1 MSASST
7 PAAVAASSPASAS
20 APLIASA
27 PAAVSASPATAAAA
41 GSPAPPAPEPAAA
54 AASTT
59 SAAAATAGD
68 QAPLAGLPGAVPGN
82 LAVPDDLAVPE
93 NLAALT
99 RPDFP
104 LLAQTAC
111 LGEPLIYLD
120 YAATSQKPR
129 QVLQAL
135 QHYYSHD
142 NANVHRGAHQLSARA
157 TEGFEAAR
165 QKTAKFVGAAS
176 AHEIVFTRNASEA
189 INLVARSWGEAN
201 LKPGDEV
208 LLSVMEH
215 HSNLVPWQLLA
226 ARSGCRLR
234 HVGLTQSGELDLDD
248 MKAQLNER
256 TRLVS
261 LVQVSNTLGCL
272 NPIAEIAQL
281 AHRVGALL
289 LVDACQSL
297 PHLPIDVAQLD
308 CDFLVGSSHKLCG
321 PTGMGFLWAREA
333 LLEAMPPFLGGGE
346 MIQDVYLDHSS
357 WAELPHKF
365 EAGTPA
371 IGEAI
376 GMGAALDYLNGIG
389 LARIQAWEQLLIR
402 QLFDR
407 LQAIEGLRI
416 LGPTPEQQ
424 PHRGALAAFTVEG
437 LHANDIA
444 ALLDSAGICIR
455 SGHHCTQPL
464 HRYYGLSGT
473 ARASLSFTT
482 TPEEIDRFAE
492 ELQGTIAFLREH
504 S

>member
-1 MSASST
+1 MTMTAASPPT
-7 PAAVAASSPASAS
+7 PGADAVAA
-20 APLIASA
+20 AP
-27 PAAVSASPATAAAA
+27 
-41 GSPAPPAPEPAAA
+41 
-54 AASTT
+54 
-59 SAAAATAGD
+59 D
-68 QAPLAGLPGAVPGN
+68 
-82 LAVPDDLAVPE
+82 
-93 NLAALT
+93 LAALT
-99 RPDFP
+99 RADFP

-111 LGEPLIYLD
+111 LGQPLIYLD
-120 YAATSQKPR
+120 HAATSQKPR
-129 QVLQAL
+129 QVLAAL
-135 QHYYSHD
+135 QHYYDHD

-157 TEGFEAAR
+157 TEGFEGAR
-165 QKTAKFVGAAS
+165 AKTATFVGAAS
-176 AHEIVFTRNASEA
+176 PREIVFTRNASEA

-201 LKPGDEV
+201 LRPGDEV

-226 ARSGCRLR
+226 ARTGCVLR
-234 HVGLTQSGELDLDD
+234 HVGLTDTGELDLDD
-248 MKAQLNER
+248 LRNQITER
-256 TRLVS
+256 TKLVS

-272 NPIAEIAQL
+272 NPIAEIAPL
-281 AHRVGALL
+281 AHAAGALL

-297 PHLPIDVAQLD
+297 AHLSVDVTTLGA
-308 CDFLVGSSHKLCG
+308 DFLVGSSHKLCG

-376 GMGAALDYLNGIG
+376 GMGAALDYLNALG
-389 LARIQAWEQLLIR
+389 LERIHAWEQVLTR

-407 LQAIEGLRI
+407 LRAIEGVRI

-424 PHRGALAAFTVEG
+424 PDRGALAAFTVDG

-464 HRYYGLSGT
+464 HRLYGIPGS

-482 TPEEIDRFAE
+482 SPAEIDRFAG
-492 ELQGTIAFLREH
+492 ELEGTITFLREH

>member
-1 MSASST
+1 MTLTPTPINAASASSAT
-7 PAAVAASSPASAS
+7 GPEAASPVPVGAAPAGREATEAAPMKAPRVPPIASVAAPTET
-20 APLIASA
+20 
-27 PAAVSASPATAAAA
+27 VASP
-41 GSPAPPAPEPAAA
+41 E
-54 AASTT
+54 
-59 SAAAATAGD
+59 D
-68 QAPLAGLPGAVPGN
+68 
-82 LAVPDDLAVPE
+82 
-93 NLAALT
+93 LAALT

-104 LLAQTAC
+104 LLSQIAC
-111 LGEPLIYLD
+111 LGQPLIYLD

-129 QVLQAL
+129 QVLEAL
-135 QHYYSHD
+135 QHYYGHD

-157 TEGFEAAR
+157 TEGFEHAREKVAA
-165 QKTAKFVGAAS
+165 FVGAAS
-176 AHEIVFTRNASEA
+176 SREIVYTRNASEA
-189 INLVARSWGEAN
+189 INLVARTWGEAN
-201 LKPGDEV
+201 LRPGDEV
-208 LLSVMEH
+208 LLTVMEH

-226 ARSGCRLR
+226 ARTGCVLR
-234 HVGLTQSGELDLDD
+234 HAGLTESGELDLEDFRS
-248 MKAQLNER
+248 KLTER

-272 NPIAEIAQL
+272 NPIAEL
-281 AHRVGALL
+281 APLVHAAGALL

-297 PHLPIDVAQLD
+297 PHQRVNVAELG
-308 CDFLVGSSHKLCG
+308 CDFLVGSSHKFCG

-346 MIQDVYLDHSS
+346 MIQDVELDTST
-357 WAELPHKF
+357 WADLPHKF

-376 GMGAALDYLNGIG
+376 GMGAAIDYLQAIG
-389 LARIQAWEQLLIR
+389 MDRIHAWEQ
-402 QLFDR
+402 QLTRRLFAR

-424 PHRGALAAFTVEG
+424 PDRAALAAFHVEG

-464 HRYYGLSGT
+464 HRHYGLSGT
-473 ARASLSFTT
+473 ARASLGFTT
-482 TPEEIDRFAE
+482 TEGEIDRFAE
-492 ELQGTIAFLREH
+492 ELEGTIGFLREH

>member
-1 MSASST
+1 MT
-7 PAAVAASSPASAS
+7 TTLSSP
-20 APLIASA
+20 PTLEL
-27 PAAVSASPATAAAA
+27 
-41 GSPAPPAPEPAAA
+41 G
-54 AASTT
+54 
-59 SAAAATAGD
+59 
-68 QAPLAGLPGAVPGN
+68 Q
-82 LAVPDDLAVPE
+82 PD

-111 LGEPLIYLD
+111 LGQPLIYLD
-120 YAATSQKPR
+120 HAATSQKPR
-129 QVLQAL
+129 QVLEAL
-135 QHYYSHD
+135 QHYYDHD

-157 TEGFEAAR
+157 TEGFEGARAKAA
-165 QKTAKFVGAAS
+165 AFVGAS
-176 AHEIVFTRNASEA
+176 NPNEIVFTRNASEA

-201 LKPGDEV
+201 LRPGDEV
-208 LLSVMEH
+208 LLTVMEH

-226 ARSGCRLR
+226 DRTGCVLR
-234 HVGLTQSGELDLDD
+234 HAGLTSTGELDLEDLRS
-248 MKAQLNER
+248 KLSER

-272 NPIAEIAQL
+272 NPIAQVVEL
-281 AHRVGALL
+281 AHAAGALV

-297 PHLPIDVAQLD
+297 PHLPVNVKQLGA
-308 CDFLVGSSHKLCG
+308 DFLVGSSHKLCG
-321 PTGMGFLWAREA
+321 PTGMGFLWGREA

-346 MIQDVYLDHSS
+346 MIQDVYLEHST
-357 WAELPHKF
+357 WAGLPHKF

-376 GMGAALDYLNGIG
+376 GMGAALDYLQAIG
-389 LARIQAWEQLLIR
+389 LERIHAWEQQLTRLL
-402 QLFDR
+402 FER
-407 LQAIEGLRI
+407 LQAIDGLRI

-424 PHRGALAAFTVEG
+424 PDRAALAAFHVDG
-437 LHANDIA
+437 VHANDIA

-464 HRYYGLSGT
+464 HRHYGISGS

-482 TPEEIDRFAE
+482 TAEEIERFAE
-492 ELQGTIAFLREH
+492 ELQGSISFLREH

>member
-1 MSASST
+1 MTAVPANPAQTLAFASLQT
-7 PAAVAASSPASAS
+7 EAM
-20 APLIASA
+20 
-27 PAAVSASPATAAAA
+27 AAAQ
-41 GSPAPPAPEPAAA
+41 
-54 AASTT
+54 TT
-59 SAAAATAGD
+59 SA
-68 QAPLAGLPGAVPGN
+68 GAN
-82 LAVPDDLAVPE
+82 LAE
-93 NLAALT
+93 LT

-111 LGEPLIYLD
+111 LGQPLIYLD
-120 YAATSQKPR
+120 HAATSQKPV
-129 QVLQAL
+129 QVLDAL
-135 QHYYSHD
+135 RHYYDHD

-165 QKTAKFVGAAS
+165 EKTARFVGS
-176 AHEIVFTRNASEA
+176 ANPREIVFTRNASEA
-189 INLVARSWGEAN
+189 INLVARSWGEAF
-201 LKPGDEV
+201 LRPGDEV
-208 LLSVMEH
+208 LLTVMEH

-226 ARSGCRLR
+226 ARSGCVLR
-234 HVGLTQSGELDLDD
+234 HVGLTETGELDLEDLRA
-248 MKAQLNER
+248 KLSER

-272 NPIAEIAQL
+272 NPIAEVSAL
-281 AHRVGALL
+281 AHSAGALV
-289 LVDACQSL
+289 LVDGCQSL
-297 PHLPIDVAQLD
+297 PHLGVDVKQLD

-346 MIQDVYLDHSS
+346 MIQDVFLDHSS
-357 WAELPHKF
+357 WADLPHKF

-376 GMGAALDYLNGIG
+376 GMGAALDYLQGIG
-389 LARIQAWEQLLIR
+389 LDRIHAWEQQLTR
-402 QLFDR
+402 QLFAR

-424 PHRGALAAFTVEG
+424 GDRGALAAFHVEG

-464 HRYYGLSGT
+464 HRHYGLSGT

-482 TPEEIDRFAE
+482 TPEEIDRFAD
-492 ELQGTIAFLREH
+492 ELEGTIAFLREH

>member
-1 MSASST
+1 MVMT
-7 PAAVAASSPASAS
+7 AS
-20 APLIASA
+20 APPTA
-27 PAAVSASPATAAAA
+27 PALNLSAI
-41 GSPAPPAPEPAAA
+41 
-54 AASTT
+54 
-59 SAAAATAGD
+59 
-68 QAPLAGLPGAVPGN
+68 
-82 LAVPDDLAVPE
+82 
-93 NLAALT
+93 T

-120 YAATSQKPR
+120 HAATSQKPR
-129 QVLQAL
+129 QVLEAL
-135 QHYYSHD
+135 QHYYAHD

-165 QKTAKFVGAAS
+165 GKAAAFIGAAS
-176 AHEIVFTRNASEA
+176 PREIVFTRNASEA

-201 LKPGDEV
+201 LKPGDEI
-208 LLSVMEH
+208 LLTVMEH

-226 ARSGCRLR
+226 ARTGCVLR
-234 HVGLTQSGELDLDD
+234 HASLTETGELDLEDLRS
-248 MKAQLNER
+248 QISGR
-256 TRLVS
+256 TKLVS

-272 NPIAEIAQL
+272 NPIAAIAPL
-281 AHRVGALL
+281 AHAAGALL

-297 PHLPIDVAQLD
+297 PHLPVDVAQLD
-308 CDFLVGSSHKLCG
+308 CDFLVASSHKLCG

-376 GMGAALDYLNGIG
+376 GMGAALDYLQG
-389 LARIQAWEQLLIR
+389 LGLDRIHAYEQQLTRL
-402 QLFDR
+402 LFDR
-407 LQAIEGLRI
+407 LGAIDGVRV
-416 LGPTPEQQ
+416 LGPTPQQQ
-424 PHRGALAAFTVEG
+424 PDRGALAAFTVEG
-437 LHANDIA
+437 IHANDLA

-464 HRYYGLSGT
+464 HRLYGIAGS

-482 TPEEIDRFAE
+482 TLEEIDRFAE
-492 ELQGTIAFLREH
+492 ELAGTIAFLREH

>member
-1 MSASST
+1 
-7 PAAVAASSPASAS
+7 
-20 APLIASA
+20 
-27 PAAVSASPATAAAA
+27 
-41 GSPAPPAPEPAAA
+41 
-54 AASTT
+54 
-59 SAAAATAGD
+59 
-68 QAPLAGLPGAVPGN
+68 
-82 LAVPDDLAVPE
+82 
-93 NLAALT
+93 
-99 RPDFP
+99 
-104 LLAQTAC
+104 
-111 LGEPLIYLD
+111 
-120 YAATSQKPR
+120 
-129 QVLQAL
+129 
-135 QHYYSHD
+135 
-142 NANVHRGAHQLSARA
+142 VHRGAHQLSARA

-165 QKTAKFVGAAS
+165 SKTATFIGAAN
-176 AHEIVFTRNASEA
+176 AREIVFTRNASEA

-201 LKPGDEV
+201 LGPGDEV
-208 LLSVMEH
+208 LLTVMEH

-226 ARSGCRLR
+226 QRTGCVLR
-234 HVGLTQSGELDLDD
+234 HAGLTESGELDLEDLRC
-248 MKAQLNER
+248 QINER
-256 TRLVS
+256 TKLVS

-272 NPIAEIAQL
+272 NPIEQVVAL
-281 AHRVGALL
+281 AHGAGALV

-297 PHLPIDVAQLD
+297 PHLVVNVAQLG

-376 GMGAALDYLNGIG
+376 GMGAALDYLSAIG
-389 LARIQAWEQLLIR
+389 LERIHAWEQQLTR
-402 QLFDR
+402 QLFER
-407 LQAIEGLRI
+407 LQAIEGVRI

-424 PHRGALAAFTVEG
+424 PDRGALAAFTVDG

-464 HRYYGLSGT
+464 HRLYGLPGS
-473 ARASLSFTT
+473 ARASLGFTT

-492 ELQGTIAFLREH
+492 ELEGTITFLREH

>member
-1 MSASST
+1 MA
-7 PAAVAASSPASAS
+7 AS
-20 APLIASA
+20 APPTA
-27 PAAVSASPATAAAA
+27 PAV
-41 GSPAPPAPEPAAA
+41 
-54 AASTT
+54 
-59 SAAAATAGD
+59 
-68 QAPLAGLPGAVPGN
+68 
-82 LAVPDDLAVPE
+82 
-93 NLAALT
+93 NLAAIT

-120 YAATSQKPR
+120 HAATSQKPR
-129 QVLQAL
+129 QVLEAL
-135 QHYYSHD
+135 QHYYAHD

-165 QKTAKFVGAAS
+165 GKAAAFIGAAS
-176 AHEIVFTRNASEA
+176 PREIVFTRNASEA

-201 LKPGDEV
+201 LKPGDEI
-208 LLSVMEH
+208 LLTVMEH

-226 ARSGCRLR
+226 ARTGCVLR
-234 HVGLTQSGELDLDD
+234 HAGLTETGELDLEDLRS
-248 MKAQLNER
+248 QINGR
-256 TRLVS
+256 TKLVS

-272 NPIAEIAQL
+272 NPIEAIAPL
-281 AHRVGALL
+281 AHAAGALL

-297 PHLPIDVAQLD
+297 PHLPVDVAQLD
-308 CDFLVGSSHKLCG
+308 CDFLVASSHKLCG

-376 GMGAALDYLNGIG
+376 GMGAALDYLQG
-389 LARIQAWEQLLIR
+389 LGLDRIHTYEQQLTRL
-402 QLFDR
+402 LFDR
-407 LQAIEGLRI
+407 LEAIDGVRV
-416 LGPTPEQQ
+416 LGPTPQQQ
-424 PHRGALAAFTVEG
+424 PDRGALAAFTVEG
-437 LHANDIA
+437 IHANDLA

-464 HRYYGLSGT
+464 HRLYGIAGS

-482 TPEEIDRFAE
+482 TVEEIDRFAE
-492 ELQGTIAFLREH
+492 ELAGTIAFLREH

>member
-1 MSASST
+1 MVMTASEALTSGKE
-7 PAAVAASSPASAS
+7 
-20 APLIASA
+20 L
-27 PAAVSASPATAAAA
+27 AT
-41 GSPAPPAPEPAAA
+41 E
-54 AASTT
+54 T
-59 SAAAATAGD
+59 S
-68 QAPLAGLPGAVPGN
+68 V
-82 LAVPDDLAVPE
+82 DLA
-93 NLAALT
+93 AIT

-120 YAATSQKPR
+120 HAATSQKPR
-129 QVLQAL
+129 QVLEAL
-135 QHYYSHD
+135 QHYYAHD

-165 QKTAKFVGAAS
+165 GKAAAFIGAAS
-176 AHEIVFTRNASEA
+176 PREIVFTRNASEA

-201 LKPGDEV
+201 LKPGDEIV
-208 LLSVMEH
+208 LTVMEH

-226 ARSGCRLR
+226 ARTGCVLR
-234 HVGLTQSGELDLDD
+234 HAGLTETGELDLEDLRS
-248 MKAQLNER
+248 QINGR
-256 TRLVS
+256 TKLVS

-272 NPIAEIAQL
+272 NPIEAIAPL
-281 AHRVGALL
+281 AHAAGALL

-297 PHLPIDVAQLD
+297 PHLPVDVAQLD
-308 CDFLVGSSHKLCG
+308 CDFLVASSHKLCG

-376 GMGAALDYLNGIG
+376 GMGAALDYLQGLGID
-389 LARIQAWEQLLIR
+389 RIHAYEQQLTRL
-402 QLFDR
+402 LFDR
-407 LQAIEGLRI
+407 LGAIDGVRV
-416 LGPTPEQQ
+416 LGPTPQQQ
-424 PHRGALAAFTVEG
+424 PDRGALAAFTVEG
-437 LHANDIA
+437 IHANDLA

-464 HRYYGLSGT
+464 HRLYGIAGS

-482 TPEEIDRFAE
+482 TVEEIDRFAE
-492 ELQGTIAFLREH
+492 ELAGTIAFLREH

>member
-1 MSASST
+1 MTTSTT
-7 PAAVAASSPASAS
+7 PAAVAN
-20 APLIASA
+20 
-27 PAAVSASPATAAAA
+27 T
-41 GSPAPPAPEPAAA
+41 
-54 AASTT
+54 AST
-59 SAAAATAGD
+59 SPSIEVVAS
-68 QAPLAGLPGAVPGN
+68 
-82 LAVPDDLAVPE
+82 

-111 LGEPLIYLD
+111 LGQPLIYLD

-129 QVLQAL
+129 QVLAAL
-135 QHYYSHD
+135 QHYYDHD

-157 TEGFEAAR
+157 TDGFEAAR
-165 QKTAKFVGAAS
+165 AKVAAFIGAAS
-176 AHEIVFTRNASEA
+176 AREIVFTRNASEA
-189 INLVARSWGEAN
+189 INLVARSWGDAN
-201 LKPGDEV
+201 LGPGDEV
-208 LLSVMEH
+208 LLTVMEH

-226 ARSGCRLR
+226 ARTGCVLR
-234 HVGLTQSGELDLDD
+234 HAGLTETGELDLDD
-248 MKAQLNER
+248 LRSQITER
-256 TRLVS
+256 TKLVS

-272 NPIAEIAQL
+272 NPIEQVAAL
-281 AHRVGALL
+281 AHAAGALV

-297 PHLPIDVAQLD
+297 PHLPLNVAALGA
-308 CDFLVGSSHKLCG
+308 DFLVGSSHKLCG

-371 IGEAI
+371 IAEAI
-376 GMGAALDYLNGIG
+376 GMGAALDYLSAIG
-389 LARIQAWEQLLIR
+389 LERIHAWEQQLTR
-402 QLFDR
+402 QLFER
-407 LQAIEGLRI
+407 LQAIEGVRI

-424 PHRGALAAFTVEG
+424 PDRGALAAFTVDG

-464 HRYYGLSGT
+464 HRLYGLPGS
-473 ARASLSFTT
+473 ARASLGFTT

-492 ELQGTIAFLREH
+492 ELEGTITFLREH

>member
-1 MSASST
+1 MTSLAI
-7 PAAVAASSPASAS
+7 PAVIPAV
-20 APLIASA
+20 
-27 PAAVSASPATAAAA
+27 
-41 GSPAPPAPEPAAA
+41 EPA
-54 AASTT
+54 
-59 SAAAATAGD
+59 
-68 QAPLAGLPGAVPGN
+68 
-82 LAVPDDLAVPE
+82 E
-93 NLAALT
+93 NLALLT

-104 LLAQTAC
+104 LLDQVAC
-111 LGEPLIYLD
+111 LGQPLIYLD

-135 QHYYSHD
+135 QHYYGHD
-142 NANVHRGAHQLSARA
+142 NANVHRGAHQLSGRA
-157 TEGFEAAR
+157 TEAFEAAR
-165 QKTAKFVGAAS
+165 TKAAAFIGAAS
-176 AHEIVFTRNASEA
+176 PHEIVFTRNATEA
-189 INLVARSWGEAN
+189 INLVARSWGDAN
-201 LKPGDEV
+201 IRPGDEI

-226 ARSGCRLR
+226 ARSGAVLR
-234 HVGLTQSGELDLDD
+234 HVGLTPSGELDLEDF
-248 MKAQLNER
+248 KAQLGER

-272 NPIAEIAQL
+272 NPIAEISRL
-281 AHRVGALL
+281 AHAAGALV

-297 PHLPIDVAQLD
+297 PHLPVNVAQLGA
-308 CDFLVGSSHKLCG
+308 DFLVGSSHKLCG
-321 PTGMGFLWAREA
+321 PTGMGFLWGREA

-346 MIQDVYLDHSS
+346 MIEEVQLGAST
-357 WAELPHKF
+357 WATLPHKF

-376 GMGAALDYLNGIG
+376 GMGAALDYLRSLG
-389 LARIQAWEQLLIR
+389 LERIHAWEQQLTR

-407 LQAIEGLRI
+407 LRAIEGVRI

-424 PHRGALAAFTVEG
+424 PDRGALAAFTVDG

-464 HRYYGLSGT
+464 HRHYGLAGS
-473 ARASLSFTT
+473 ARASLGFTT

-492 ELQGTIAFLREH
+492 ELQGTIGFLREH

>member
-1 MSASST
+1 MVMT
-7 PAAVAASSPASAS
+7 AS
-20 APLIASA
+20 APPTA
-27 PAAVSASPATAAAA
+27 PA
-41 GSPAPPAPEPAAA
+41 
-54 AASTT
+54 
-59 SAAAATAGD
+59 
-68 QAPLAGLPGAVPGN
+68 L
-82 LAVPDDLAVPE
+82 
-93 NLAALT
+93 NLAAIT

-120 YAATSQKPR
+120 HAATSQKPR
-129 QVLQAL
+129 QVLEAL
-135 QHYYSHD
+135 QHYYAHD

-165 QKTAKFVGAAS
+165 GKAAAFIGAAS
-176 AHEIVFTRNASEA
+176 PREIVFTRNASEA

-201 LKPGDEV
+201 LKPGDEI
-208 LLSVMEH
+208 LLTVMEH

-226 ARSGCRLR
+226 ARTGCVLR
-234 HVGLTQSGELDLDD
+234 HAGLTETGELDLEDLRS
-248 MKAQLNER
+248 QINGR
-256 TRLVS
+256 TKLVS

-272 NPIAEIAQL
+272 NPIEAIAPL
-281 AHRVGALL
+281 AHAAGALL

-297 PHLPIDVAQLD
+297 PHLPVDVAQLD
-308 CDFLVGSSHKLCG
+308 CDFLVASSHKLCG

-376 GMGAALDYLNGIG
+376 GMGAALDYLQG
-389 LARIQAWEQLLIR
+389 LGLDRIHAYEQQLTRL
-402 QLFDR
+402 LFDR
-407 LQAIEGLRI
+407 LGAIDGVRV
-416 LGPTPEQQ
+416 LGPTPQQQ
-424 PHRGALAAFTVEG
+424 PDRGALAAFTVEG
-437 LHANDIA
+437 IHANDLA

-464 HRYYGLSGT
+464 HRLYGIAGS

-482 TPEEIDRFAE
+482 TVEEIDRFAE
-492 ELQGTIAFLREH
+492 ELAGTIAFLREH